1 MTGSVR
7 DILDH
12 IRVAS
17 QTNAERGRRFEQLML
32 AFFRTD
38 PQWRQQFAEVWMW
51 ADSPL
56 AEDNAT
62 DTGIDLVAREAESEE
77 FCAIQCKFYEPD
89 KMIRKADI
97 DSFFTASGKKGINRR
112 IIVSSTDKWGPNA
125 EAALADQQVEVTRVG
140 MSQLDTSPID
150 WSKVAYEHA
159 WVAGERL
166 GPRYL
171 RAKKAPMPHQ
181 DEAIEAV
188 LAGFETH
195 DRGRL
200 TMACG
205 TGKTLTS
212 LKIAERLA
220 SAHEDPISVLVLVPS
235 IALLAQTMREW
246 VTEAEAA
253 LRPFAVCSDPK
264 VSKQSKLSDSG
275 DQAVHDLALP
285 ATTNASKLADRI
297 RGGDYGPGM
306 TAVFCTYQ
314 SLPVIADAQASGLDA
329 FDLVVCDEAHRTT
342 GAVLTGRDESN
353 FTRIHDPQYIVAER
367 RLYMTATPRIFTE
380 PAKADAQRAS
390 VELCSMDDEAR
401 FGPEFHELGFGKAV
415 EAGLLAD
422 YKVLVL
428 SVDAGYAAKTL
439 QVELADDNME
449 LNVADAAKLIGVWNG
464 LRKRLGPSI
473 EESGFRAN
481 EAPMRRAVAFARNI
495 AASKH
500 LTEVFS
506 QVTERL
512 GGTSE
517 DSLRCEVGHVDGT
530 MNALERGRA
539 LEWLK
544 SEPGE
549 GTARILSNAR
559 CLSEGVDV
567 PALDAVLFLHPRK
580 SVIDIVQAV
589 GRVMRRAHGK
599 EYGYIILPVAVPEG
613 VPPNEAL
620 DDNERYR
627 AVWQVLN
634 ALRSHDDR
642 FNAEVNRIGLNRSRS
657 ERILAGHIAADHDPS
672 DLGGLMQ
679 AARSGM
685 ASVDEWRDAIYA
697 RIVQKVGTKVY
708 WKEWAKDI
716 ADIAGAHM
724 ARIRTALELPG
735 KQAVF
740 DAFVAALRSN
750 LNPSIAEHDAIE
762 MLAQHLIT
770 KPVFDALFEQ
780 YEFAEHNP
788 VSKAMEM
795 MLEALDDQASDTERD
810 RLKRFYEQIRVRI
823 EGINNPEG
831 RQKVLLELY
840 EQFFKN
846 AMPQVSDRLGIVYTP
861 VEIVDFMLH
870 LTDQAMRRHLGASLS
885 DEGVQVIDP
894 FAGTGTFPVRLLQ
907 SELIR
912 SEDLVRKYR
921 SELHVNEIVLLAYYI
936 AAVNI
941 EEAFHSRSA
950 EVSYR
955 SFDNI
960 VLLDSLQTYEREP
973 EDSSTILAGNI
984 KRAVRQ
990 QLEQIIACI
999 ANPPYSVGQ
1008 DSQNDGNQNMKYP
1021 RLDQRI
1027 RETYAARSTATN
1039 KNSLYD
1045 SYVRAL
1051 RWASDRI
1058 EDHGVICFVLNNG
1071 FIDGNTAAG
1080 LRLTLMEEF
1089 NVVYCFNLRGNAR
1102 TAGEQRRA
1110 EAGNVF
1116 GSSSRTGIAILLLI
1130 KSSNAVEGEACR
1142 LYYRDI
1148 GEYHDRKRKLEIVA
1162 NGTDLVR
1169 AKGLDALG
1177 WQQLDPEADGD
1188 WINVRDKRFQSFRA
1202 LGRTVGSGEVVDP
1215 PIFRVRSRGLS
1226 TGRDAWV
1233 YNFSNALVIGNV
1245 QSMIDF
1251 YNNQVERLEA
1261 SSDSSATKISATEAD
1276 GDLFVSDGSRFSW
1289 NRADRGRLLRRKRL
1303 RFDEHRI
1310 FEATYRPFTKQ
1321 RVYLTADTSDCVY
1334 QLERL
1339 FPDPG
1344 LSNVGFYTVGAGSA
1358 VPFSVLATDAVPN
1371 LHVTGAGS
1379 GGQFFPRF
1387 TYHKNAIGGTLF
1399 DQDPPRYT
1407 REENI
1412 SDAVLTDYR
1421 ETYRDG
1427 SISKDDIFHYIY
1439 GILHSP
1445 SYRSEFEAD
1454 LRKSLPR
1461 IPKVAQF
1468 HEFARSGNRLMRLHL
1483 AYEAVE
1489 PYPGI
1494 REIVG
1499 ETKTTDPAELYRVD
1513 RKMRFASRED
1523 RTRIVYNSHVTLTDI
1538 PEAAFRYQV
1547 GSRSAVEWI
1556 MDRYYVRT
1564 DKASGIVNDPNDW
1577 SDDPRYIIDLL
1588 KRIVTVSLETM
1599 AIVDALPPLETMP
1612 DQ

>member
-7 DILDH
+7 EILDH

-17 QTNAERGRRFEQLML
+17 QTNAERGKRFEQLML

-38 PQWRQQFAEVWMW
+38 PQWRQQFSEVWMW

-62 DTGIDLVAREAESEE
+62 DTGIDLVAREAGSEE

-89 KMIRKADI
+89 KVIRKADL

-125 EAALADQQVEVTRVG
+125 EAALAGQQVEVTRVG

-150 WSKVAYEHA
+150 WSEVASEHA

-246 VTEAEAA
+246 VSEAEAA
-253 LRPFAVCSDPK
+253 LRPFAVCSDSK
-264 VSKQSKLSDSG
+264 VSKQPKQSDSG

-285 ATTNASKLADRI
+285 ATTDAVKLADRI

-314 SLPVIADAQASGLDA
+314 SLPVIADAQALGLDA
-329 FDLVVCDEAHRTT
+329 FDLVICDEAHRTT
-342 GAVLTGRDESN
+342 GAMLAGRDESN
-353 FTRIHDPQYIVAER
+353 FTRIHDSQYIAAER

-401 FGPEFHELGFGKAV
+401 FGPEFHKLGFGEAV
-415 EAGLLAD
+415 GAGLLAD

-473 EESGFRAN
+473 AESGFRAD

-500 LTEVFS
+500 LAEVFS

-512 GGTSE
+512 GGASE
-517 DSLRCEVGHVDGT
+517 ESLRCEVEHVDGT
-530 MNALERGRA
+530 MNALERGGA

-544 SEPGE
+544 SDPGE
-549 GTARILSNAR
+549 GAARILSNAR

-567 PALDAVLFLHPRK
+567 PALDAVLFLHPRN
-580 SVIDIVQAV
+580 SVIDIIQAV

-642 FNAEVNRIGLNRSRS
+642 FNAEVNRIGLNKSRS
-657 ERILAGHIAADHDPS
+657 ERILAGHIAADDDPS
-672 DLGGLMQ
+672 DLGSLVQ

-697 RIVQKVGTKVY
+697 RIVQKVGTRVY
-708 WKEWAKDI
+708 WKEWAKKI
-716 ADIAGAHM
+716 AAIAGGHM
-724 ARIRTALELPG
+724 SRIRNALEFPG
-735 KQAVF
+735 KRIVF
-740 DAFVAALRSN
+740 NTFVAALRSN
-750 LNPSIAEHDAIE
+750 LNPSVTEEDAIE
-762 MLAQHLIT
+762 VLAQHLIT

-780 YEFAEHNP
+780 YRFAAHNP
-788 VSKAMEM
+788 VSEAMETV
-795 MLEALDDQASDTERD
+795 LEALDDQALDTERD
-810 RLKRFYEQIRVRI
+810 TLKRFYEQVRVSI
-823 EGINNPEG
+823 EGINNPVG
-831 RQKVLLELY
+831 RQKILLELY

-846 AMPQVSDRLGIVYTP
+846 AMPEVSDRLGIVYTP
-861 VEIVDFMLH
+861 VEVVDFILH
-870 LTDQAMRRHLGASLS
+870 LTDQALRKFLGASLS

-894 FAGTGTFPVRLLQ
+894 FAGTGSFLVRLLQ
-907 SELIR
+907 SGLIR
-912 SEDLVRKYR
+912 TEDLARKYG
-921 SELHVNEIVLLAYYI
+921 SELHANEIVLLAYYI
-936 AAVNI
+936 AAINV
-941 EEAFHSRSA
+941 EEAFHSRSREA
-950 EVSYR
+950 EYR
-955 SFDNI
+955 PFNGM
-960 VLLDSLQTYEREP
+960 VLTDTFQLYEGRP
-973 EDSSTILAGNI
+973 EASDGVLGGNTE
-984 KRAVRQ
+984 RAVRQ
-990 QLEQIIACI
+990 QSVRIIVI
-999 ANPPYSVGQ
+999 TGNPPYSVGQ
-1008 DSQNDGNQNMKYP
+1008 NSQNDGNQNLKYP
-1021 RLDQRI
+1021 GLDQRI
-1027 RETYAARSTATN
+1027 RETYAAKSTAVN

-1058 EDHGVICFVLNNG
+1058 ENDGVICLVLNSG

-1080 LRLTLMEEF
+1080 LRLTLTEEF
-1089 NVVYCFNLRGNAR
+1089 DAIYCFNLRGNQR
-1102 TAGEQRRA
+1102 TAGETSKK
-1110 EAGNVF
+1110 EGGKIF
-1116 GSSSRTGIAILLLI
+1116 GSSSRAGIAVLLLV
-1130 KSSNAVEGEACR
+1130 KGGNAAEGEACR
-1142 LYYRDI
+1142 LFYRDI
-1148 GEYHDRKRKLEIVA
+1148 GDYHDRKRKLEIVA
-1162 NGTDLVR
+1162 NGTDLIK

-1177 WQQLDPEADGD
+1177 WQQLDPGAEGD
-1188 WINVRDKRFQSFRA
+1188 WINVRDKRFQGFRA
-1202 LGRTVGSGEVVDP
+1202 MGGKSQGAVA
-1215 PIFRVRSRGLS
+1215 PIFETHTSGLK
-1226 TGRDAWV
+1226 TGRDAWA
-1233 YNFSNALVIGNV
+1233 YNFSNDALMGNML
-1245 QSMIDF
+1245 SMVDF
-1251 YNNQVERLEA
+1251 YNSRVNRRAPINE
-1261 SSDSSATKISATEAD
+1261 DSESGSATLDPASKLSTA
-1276 GDLFVSDGSRFSW
+1276 GGNRFSW
-1289 NRADRGRLLRRKRL
+1289 NVSDRSRLLRGVRL
-1303 RFDEHRI
+1303 RADSQRVFKG
-1310 FEATYRPFTKQ
+1310 TYRPFAKQ
-1321 RVYLTADTSDCVY
+1321 HVYLSADTSDRVY

-1344 LSNVGFYTVGAGSA
+1344 LGNVGFYTVGAGSA
-1358 VPFSVLATDAVPN
+1358 VPFSVLASDAVPN

-1387 TYHKNAIGGTLF
+1387 TYHENAIGGTLF
-1399 DQDPPRYT
+1399 DQESPRYT
-1407 REENI
+1407 REDNI
-1412 SDAVLTDYR
+1412 TDTALRDYR
-1421 ETYRDG
+1421 RTYRDG
-1427 SISKDDIFHYIY
+1427 SISKDDIFHYVY

-1445 SYRSEFEAD
+1445 MYRSEFEAD

-1468 HEFARSGNRLMRLHL
+1468 HEFVRSGSQLMRLHL

-1489 PYPGI
+1489 PYSGI

-1499 ETKTTDPAELYRVD
+1499 ETKTANPADLYRVD
-1513 RKMRFASRED
+1513 RKMRFASRQD
-1523 RTRIVYNSHVTLTDI
+1523 RTRVVYNSHVTLADI
-1538 PEAAFRYQV
+1538 PEAAYRYQI

-1588 KRIVTVSLETM
+1588 KRVVTVSMETM
-1599 AIVDALPPLETMP
+1599 AIVDALPPLDILT

>member
-1 MTGSVR
+1 MAGTVR

-12 IRVAS
+12 IRDAS
-17 QTNAERGRRFEQLML
+17 QSNAERGRRFEQLML

-38 PQWRQQFAEVWMW
+38 PQWRRQFAEVWMW

-56 AEDNAT
+56 AEGNAT
-62 DTGIDLVAREAESEE
+62 DTGIDLVAREAGSEA
-77 FCAIQCKFYEPD
+77 FCAIQCKFYGPD
-89 KMIRKADI
+89 KVIRKADL
-97 DSFFTASGKKGINRR
+97 DSFFTASGKKGIHRR
-112 IIVSSTDKWGPNA
+112 IVVSSTDKWGPNA
-125 EAALADQQVEVTRVG
+125 EAALVDQQVEVTRVG

-150 WSKVAYEHA
+150 WGKVAAEHA
-159 WVAGERL
+159 WAAGERL
-166 GPRYL
+166 DPQYL
-171 RAKKAPMPHQ
+171 HAKKLLKPHQ
-181 DEAIEAV
+181 EEAVEAV
-188 LAGFETH
+188 LTGFETH

-235 IALLAQTMREW
+235 IALLSQTMREW
-246 VTEAEAA
+246 VSEAETA

-264 VSKQSKLSDSG
+264 VSKQSRQVDYG

-285 ATTNASKLADRI
+285 ATTSVAKLFDRI
-297 RGGDYGPGM
+297 RGGSYGPGM
-306 TAVFCTYQ
+306 TTVFCTYQ
-314 SLPVIADAQASGLDA
+314 SLPTIAAAQAAGLGT

-342 GAVLTGRDESN
+342 GAALTGRDESN
-353 FTRIHDPQYIVAER
+353 FTRIHDPAYIAAER

-380 PAKADAQRAS
+380 PAKADAERQS
-390 VELCSMDDEAR
+390 IQLCSMDDEAK

-428 SVDAGYAAKTL
+428 GVDAGYAARTL

-449 LNVADAAKLIGVWNG
+449 LNLADAAKLIGVWNG
-464 LRKRLGPSI
+464 LNKRLGPTIS
-473 EESGFRAN
+473 ESGFRPG

-512 GGTSE
+512 SGAAE
-517 DSLRCEVGHVDGT
+517 ESLRCEVEHVDGT

-544 SEPGE
+544 ADPGKA
-549 GTARILSNAR
+549 TARILSNAR

-567 PALDAVLFLHPRK
+567 PALDAVLFLHPRN
-580 SVIDIVQAV
+580 SIIDIIQAV
-589 GRVMRRAHGK
+589 GRVMRRAPGK

-620 DDNERYR
+620 DDNERYKV
-627 AVWQVLN
+627 VWQVLN

-642 FNAEVNRIGLNRSRS
+642 FNAEVNRIGLNKSRS
-657 ERILAGHIAADHDPS
+657 DRILAGHIADDYDS
-672 DLGGLMQ
+672 DALGNLVQ
-679 AARSGM
+679 AARSGVP
-685 ASVDEWRDAIYA
+685 SVEEWRNAIYA
-697 RIVQKVGTKVY
+697 RIVQKVGTRVY
-708 WKEWAKDI
+708 WKEWAKEI
-716 ADIAGAHM
+716 AAIAGDHM
-724 ARIRTALELPG
+724 ARIRSALELPG
-735 KQAVF
+735 KRAVF
-740 DAFVAALRSN
+740 GTFVDALRSN
-750 LNPSIAEHDAIE
+750 LNPSISEHDAIE

-770 KPVFDALFEQ
+770 KPVFDAIFEQ
-780 YEFAEHNP
+780 YEFAAHNP
-788 VSKAMEM
+788 VSEAMETV
-795 MLEALDDQASDTERD
+795 LEALDDQALDSERD
-810 RLKRFYEQIRVRI
+810 KLKRFYEQIRVRI
-823 EGINNPEG
+823 EGIDNPEG
-831 RQKVLLELY
+831 RQKILLELY
-840 EQFFKN
+840 EQFFRN

-861 VEIVDFMLH
+861 VEVVDFILQ
-870 LTDQAMRRHLGASLS
+870 LTDQALRKYLGASLS

-894 FAGTGTFPVRLLQ
+894 FAGTGSFIVRLLQ
-907 SELIR
+907 SGLIR

-921 SELHVNEIVLLAYYI
+921 NELHANEIVLLAYYI

-941 EEAFHSRSA
+941 EEAFHSRSEEAGYQPFDGMVLTDTFQLYEGRA
-950 EVSYR
+950 EAA
-955 SFDNI
+955 DG
-960 VLLDSLQTYEREP
+960 VLG
-973 EDSSTILAGNI
+973 GNTE
-984 KRAVRQ
+984 RAVRQ
-990 QLEQIIACI
+990 QSVRIIVI
-999 ANPPYSVGQ
+999 TGNPPYSVGQ
-1008 DSQNDGNQNMKYP
+1008 NNQNDGNQNLKYP
-1021 RLDQRI
+1021 GLDRRI
-1027 RETYAARSTATN
+1027 RKTYAAKSTATN

-1058 EDHGVICFVLNNG
+1058 EDDGVICLVLNNG

-1080 LRLTLMEEF
+1080 LRRTLPEEF
-1089 NVVYCFNLRGNAR
+1089 DAIYCFNLRGNQR
-1102 TAGEQRRA
+1102 TAGELSRK
-1110 EAGNVF
+1110 EGGKIF
-1116 GSSSRTGIAILLLI
+1116 GSSSRAGVAVLLLV
-1130 KSSNAVEGEACR
+1130 KGGSAAEGGGCR
-1142 LYYRDI
+1142 LFYRDI
-1148 GEYHDRKRKLEIVA
+1148 GDYHDRKRKLEILA
-1162 NGTDLVR
+1162 NGTDLIR
-1169 AKGLDALG
+1169 AKGLGALG

-1188 WINVRDKRFQSFRA
+1188 WINIRDKRFQSFRM
-1202 LGRTVGSGEVVDP
+1202 LGQAVGSGEVDS

-1233 YNFSNALVIGNV
+1233 YNFSNASVVDNV
-1245 QSMIDF
+1245 RAMIDY
-1251 YNNQVERLEA
+1251 YNGQVERLEA
-1261 SSDSSATKISATEAD
+1261 SSGGSATKVSAAEGDGISFPS
-1276 GDLFVSDGSRFSW
+1276 GGSRFNW
-1289 NRADRGRLLRRKRL
+1289 NRADRGRLLRGARL
-1303 RFDEHRI
+1303 RFDEHRV
-1310 FEATYRPFTKQ
+1310 FEGTYRPFTKQ

-1334 QLERL
+1334 QMERL

-1358 VPFSVLATDAVPN
+1358 VPFSVLVTDAVPN

-1387 TYHKNAIGGTLF
+1387 TYHRSDTGGTLF
-1399 DQDPPRYT
+1399 NQEAPRHI
-1407 REENI
+1407 REDNI
-1412 SDAVLTDYR
+1412 TDAALRDYQ
-1421 ETYRDG
+1421 ETYRDS
-1427 SISKDDIFHYIY
+1427 SISKDDIFHYVY
-1439 GILHSP
+1439 GVLHSP
-1445 SYRSEFEAD
+1445 VYRSEFEAD
-1454 LRKSLPR
+1454 LKKSVPR

-1468 HEFARSGNRLMRLHL
+1468 HEFARSGSRLVQLHL
-1483 AYEAVE
+1483 AYETVE

-1494 REIVG
+1494 REIVN
-1499 ETKTTDPAELYRVD
+1499 ESAPADLYRVD
-1513 RKMRFASRED
+1513 RKMRFASRQD
-1523 RTRIVYNSHVTLTDI
+1523 RTRIVYNSHVTLADI
-1538 PEAAFRYQV
+1538 PEAVYRYQI

-1588 KRIVTVSLETM
+1588 KRVATVSLETM
-1599 AIVDALPPLETMP
+1599 AIVDGLPPLEILT

>member
-17 QTNAERGRRFEQLML
+17 QSNAERGRRFEQLML

-56 AEDNAT
+56 AENNAT
-62 DTGIDLVAREAESEE
+62 DIGIDLVARDAGSEE

-89 KMIRKADI
+89 KVIRKADL
-97 DSFFTASGKKGINRR
+97 DSFFTASGKKGIDRR

-125 EAALADQQVEVTRVG
+125 EAALAGQQVEVTRVG
-140 MSQLDTSPID
+140 MSQLETSPID
-150 WSKVAYEHA
+150 WSKVASEHA
-159 WVAGERL
+159 WAAGERL

-188 LAGFETH
+188 LAGFKTH

-235 IALLAQTMREW
+235 IALLSQTMREW

-275 DQAVHDLALP
+275 DEAVHDLALP
-285 ATTNASKLADRI
+285 ATTNAAKLADRI

-329 FDLVVCDEAHRTT
+329 FDLVICDEAHRTT
-342 GAVLTGRDESN
+342 GAMLAGRDESN
-353 FTRIHDPQYIVAER
+353 FTRIHDPQYIAAER

-401 FGPEFHELGFGKAV
+401 FGPEFHKLGFGEAV
-415 EAGLLAD
+415 GAGLLAD

-464 LRKRLGPSI
+464 LCKRLGPSI

-506 QVTERL
+506 QVTKRL
-512 GGTSE
+512 GRTSE
-517 DSLRCEVGHVDGT
+517 ESLRCEVEHVDGT

-544 SEPGE
+544 SDPGE

-567 PALDAVLFLHPRK
+567 PALDAVLFLHPRN
-580 SVIDIVQAV
+580 SVIDIIQAV

-642 FNAEVNRIGLNRSRS
+642 FNAEVNRIGLNKSRS
-657 ERILAGHIAADHDPS
+657 ERILAGHIADDQDS
-672 DLGGLMQ
+672 GDLGNLVQ
-679 AARSGM
+679 AARDGM
-685 ASVDEWRDAIYA
+685 PSVEEWRNAIYA

-724 ARIRTALELPG
+724 ARIRAALDLPG
-735 KQAVF
+735 KRAVF
-740 DAFVAALRSN
+740 ESFVAALRSN
-750 LNPSIAEHDAIE
+750 LNPSVAEHDAIE

-770 KPVFDALFEQ
+770 KPVFDALFGR
-780 YEFAEHNP
+780 YEFAAHNP
-788 VSKAMEM
+788 VSEAMETV
-795 MLEALDDQASDTERD
+795 LEVLDDQALDDERD
-810 RLKRFYEQIRVRI
+810 TLKRFYEQVRVSI
-823 EGINNPEG
+823 EGIDNPAG
-831 RQKVLLELY
+831 RQKLLLELY

-846 AMPQVSDRLGIVYTP
+846 AMPEVSDRLGIVYTP
-861 VEIVDFMLH
+861 VEVVDFILH
-870 LTDQAMRRHLGASLS
+870 LTDQALRKYLGASLS

-894 FAGTGTFPVRLLQ
+894 FAGTGSFIVRLLQ
-907 SELIR
+907 SGLIH
-912 SEDLVRKYR
+912 SEDLARKYGG
-921 SELHVNEIVLLAYYI
+921 ELHANEIVLLAYYI
-936 AAVNI
+936 AAINI
-941 EEAFHSRSA
+941 EEAFHSRYG
-950 EVSYR
+950 EVEYQP
-955 SFDNI
+955 FDGM
-960 VLLDSLQTYEREP
+960 VLTDTFQLYESQP
-973 EDSSTILAGNI
+973 AASDGVLGGNTE
-984 KRAVRQ
+984 RAVRQ
-990 QLEQIIACI
+990 QSVRIIVI
-999 ANPPYSVGQ
+999 TGNPPYSVGQ
-1008 DSQNDGNQNMKYP
+1008 NSQNDDNQNLKYP
-1021 RLDQRI
+1021 GLDQRI
-1027 RETYAARSTATN
+1027 RETYAAKSTAAN

-1058 EDHGVICFVLNNG
+1058 ENDGVICLVLNNG
-1071 FIDGNTAAG
+1071 FIDGSTAAG
-1080 LRLTLMEEF
+1080 LRRTLTEEF
-1089 NVVYCFNLRGNAR
+1089 DAIYCFNLRGNAR
-1102 TAGEQRRA
+1102 TGGEQRRA

-1116 GSSSRTGIAILLLI
+1116 GASTRAGIAILLLV
-1130 KSSNAVEGEACR
+1130 KGGSAADGEACR
-1142 LYYRDI
+1142 LFYGDI
-1148 GEYHDRKRKLEIVA
+1148 GDYHDRKRKLEIVV
-1162 NGTDLVR
+1162 NGTNLIR
-1169 AKGLDALG
+1169 ARGLDAFG
-1177 WQQLDPEADGD
+1177 WRQLHPEADGD
-1188 WINVRDKRFQSFRA
+1188 WINVRDKRFQGFRA
-1202 LGRTVGSGEVVDP
+1202 LGQAAGSGEASS
-1215 PIFRVRSRGLS
+1215 PIFAMRSRGLS

-1233 YNFSNALVIGNV
+1233 YNFSRIAVVGNV
-1245 QSMIDF
+1245 RSMIEFFND
-1251 YNNQVERLEA
+1251 QVNRSAA
-1261 SSDSSATKISATEAD
+1261 SSGGGATGVDPLAFE
-1276 GDLFVSDGSRFSW
+1276 GSRFSW
-1289 NRADRGRLLRRKRL
+1289 NVADRGRLLRGSRL
-1303 RFDEHRI
+1303 RTDESRVYEGI
-1310 FEATYRPFTKQ
+1310 YRPFTKQ
-1321 RVYLTADTSDCVY
+1321 YIYLTADTSDRVY
-1334 QLERL
+1334 QLERA
-1339 FPDPG
+1339 FPTPKTN
-1344 LSNVGFYTVGAGSA
+1344 NVGFYTTRTGSEE
-1358 VPFSVLATDAVPN
+1358 PFSVLAVDSVPN
-1371 LHVTGAGS
+1371 LHAVGTKSVGPLFARY
-1379 GGQFFPRF
+1379 F
-1387 TYHKNAIGGTLF
+1387 YHRVDPDTLAF
-1399 DQDPPRYT
+1399 GD
-1407 REENI
+1407 I
-1412 SDAVLTDYR
+1412 SEGYVRADNLTDVALKDYR
-1421 ETYRDG
+1421 ETYRDD
-1427 SISKDDIFHYIY
+1427 SISKDDIFHYVY
-1439 GILHSP
+1439 AILHSP
-1445 SYRSEFEAD
+1445 VYRSEFEAD

-1468 HEFARSGNRLMRLHL
+1468 HEFARSGSRLMRLHL
-1483 AYEAVE
+1483 AYESVE
-1489 PYPGI
+1489 PYSGI
-1494 REIVG
+1494 REIVA
-1499 ETKTTDPAELYRVD
+1499 ETKTADSADLYRVD
-1513 RKMRFASRED
+1513 RKMRFASRQD
-1523 RTRIVYNSHVTLTDI
+1523 RTRIVYNSHITLADI
-1538 PEAAFRYQV
+1538 PETAYRYQI
-1547 GSRSAVEWI
+1547 GARSAVEWI

-1564 DKASGIVNDPNDW
+1564 DRASGIVNDPNDW

-1588 KRIVTVSLETM
+1588 KRVVTVSLETM
-1599 AIVDALPPLETMP
+1599 AIVDGLPPLEILP

>member
-38 PQWRQQFAEVWMW
+38 PQWRQQFSEVWMW

-56 AEDNAT
+56 AEGNAT
-62 DTGIDLVAREAESEE
+62 DTGIDLVAREVGSEA

-89 KMIRKADI
+89 KVIRKADI

-150 WSKVAYEHA
+150 WSEVASEHA
-159 WVAGERL
+159 WAAGERL

-220 SAHEDPISVLVLVPS
+220 SAHEDPISVLILVPS
-235 IALLAQTMREW
+235 IALLSQTMREW
-246 VTEAEAA
+246 VTEAESA

-285 ATTNASKLADRI
+285 ATTNAVKLADRV

-342 GAVLTGRDESN
+342 GAMLAGRDESS
-353 FTRIHDPQYIVAER
+353 FTRIHDPQYIAAER

-422 YKVLVL
+422 YKVMVL
-428 SVDAGYAAKTL
+428 GVDTRYAATTL

-449 LNVADAAKLIGVWNG
+449 LNVADAAKVIGVWNG
-464 LRKRLGPSI
+464 LSKRLGPSI
-473 EESGFRAN
+473 AESGFRPG
-481 EAPMRRAVAFARNI
+481 EAPMRRAVAFAQNI

-500 LTEVFS
+500 LAEVFS

-512 GGTSE
+512 GGTAE
-517 DSLRCEVGHVDGT
+517 ESLRCEVEHVDGT

-544 SEPGE
+544 AEPGE
-549 GTARILSNAR
+549 RTARILSNAR

-567 PALDAVLFLHPRK
+567 PALDAVLFLHPRN
-580 SVIDIVQAV
+580 SIIDIIQAV
-589 GRVMRRAHGK
+589 GRVMRRAPGK
-599 EYGYIILPVAVPEG
+599 DYGYIILPVAIPEG

-620 DDNERYR
+620 DDNERYK

-642 FNAEVNRIGLNRSRS
+642 FNAEINRIGLNKSRS
-657 ERILAGHIAADHDPS
+657 DRILAGHIAADDDPS
-672 DLGGLMQ
+672 DLGNLVQ

-685 ASVDEWRDAIYA
+685 ASVEDWRDAIYA
-697 RIVQKVGTKVY
+697 RIVQKVGTRVY
-708 WKEWAKDI
+708 WKEWAKKI
-716 ADIAGAHM
+716 ADIAGDHM
-724 ARIRTALELPG
+724 ARINTAVELPG
-735 KQAVF
+735 KRVVF
-740 DAFVAALRSN
+740 NTFVAALRSN
-750 LNPSIAEHDAIE
+750 LNPSISEHDAVE

-770 KPVFDALFEQ
+770 KPVFDALFER
-780 YEFAEHNP
+780 YEFAEYNP
-788 VSKAMEM
+788 VSKAMDTV
-795 MLEALDDQASDTERD
+795 LEALGDQALDTERD
-810 RLKRFYEQIRVRI
+810 ELKRFYEQIRVRI
-823 EGINNPEG
+823 EGIDNPAG
-831 RQKVLLELY
+831 RQKILLELY

-861 VEIVDFMLH
+861 VEVVDFALH
-870 LTDQAMRRHLGASLS
+870 LTDQALRKYLGASLS

-894 FAGTGTFPVRLLQ
+894 FVGTGSFLVRLLQ
-907 SELIR
+907 SDLIR
-912 SEDLVRKYR
+912 PEDLERKYG
-921 SELHVNEIVLLAYYI
+921 SELHANEIVPLAYYI

-941 EEAFHSRSA
+941 EEAFHSRSEEA
-950 EVSYR
+950 AYQP
-955 SFDNI
+955 FDGI
-960 VLLDSLQTYEREP
+960 VLTDTFQLYEGATEAA
-973 EDSSTILAGNI
+973 DDVLGGNT

-990 QLEQIIACI
+990 QSSRIIAI
-999 ANPPYSVGQ
+999 TGNPPYSVGQ
-1008 DSQNDGNQNMKYP
+1008 NSENDGNQNLKYTS
-1021 RLDQRI
+1021 LDRRI
-1027 RETYAARSTATN
+1027 RETYAAKSTATN

-1045 SYVRAL
+1045 TYVRAL

-1058 EDHGVICFVLNNG
+1058 EDDGVICLVVNNG

-1080 LRLTLMEEF
+1080 LRRALTEEF
-1089 NVVYCFNLRGNAR
+1089 DAIYCLNLRGNQR
-1102 TAGEQRRA
+1102 TAGELSRK
-1110 EAGNVF
+1110 EGGKIF
-1116 GSSSRTGIAILLLI
+1116 GSNSRAGVAVLLLV
-1130 KSSNAVEGEACR
+1130 KGGSAAGKEVCH

-1148 GEYHDRKRKLEIVA
+1148 GDYHDRKRKLEIVA
-1162 NGTDLVR
+1162 NGTDLIR
-1169 AKGLDALG
+1169 AQGLDAFG
-1177 WQQLDPEADGD
+1177 WQQLDAEADGD

-1202 LGRTVGSGEVVDP
+1202 LGDKTGKTLSM
-1215 PIFRVRSRGLS
+1215 PIFETHTCGLK

-1233 YNFSNALVIGNV
+1233 YSFTDPSLRHSV
-1245 QSMIDF
+1245 QTMIDF
-1251 YNNQVERLEA
+1251 YNDRVERLESFKGDA
-1261 SSDSSATKISATEAD
+1261 AVGDQLFAAT
-1276 GDLFVSDGSRFSW
+1276 GSQFSW
-1289 NRADRGRLLRRKRL
+1289 NRADRRRLLRGVRL
-1303 RFDEHRI
+1303 RFNEHRV
-1310 FEATYRPFTKQ
+1310 FEATYRPFVKQ
-1321 RVYLTADTSDCVY
+1321 HVYLTTETSDCVY
-1334 QLERL
+1334 QLERV
-1339 FPDPG
+1339 FPEPDLG
-1344 LSNVGFYTVGAGSA
+1344 NVGFYTTGTGSEE
-1358 VPFSVLATDAVPN
+1358 PFSVLAIDSVPDLHAVGTMSVGP
-1371 LHVTGAGS
+1371 LFA
-1379 GGQFFPRF
+1379 RYA
-1387 TYHKNAIGGTLF
+1387 YHRVGPDSLAFGNAIGGYERS
-1399 DQDPPRYT
+1399 D
-1407 REENI
+1407 NI
-1412 SDAVLTDYR
+1412 TDTALRDYR
-1421 ETYRDG
+1421 ETYRDD
-1427 SISKDDIFHYIY
+1427 SISKDDIFHYAY

-1445 SYRSEFEAD
+1445 EYRSEFEAD
-1454 LRKSLPR
+1454 LKKSLPR

-1468 HEFARSGNRLMRLHL
+1468 HEFARSGSRLMRLHL
-1483 AYEAVE
+1483 AYESVE

-1499 ETKTTDPAELYRVD
+1499 QTKTTDPADLYRVD
-1513 RKMRFASRED
+1513 RKMRFASRQD
-1523 RTRIVYNSHVTLTDI
+1523 RTRIVYNPHVTLTDI
-1538 PEAAFRYQV
+1538 PEAAYRYQI

-1588 KRIVTVSLETM
+1588 KRIVTVSLETT
-1599 AIVDALPPLETMP
+1599 AIVDALPPLEVLP

>member
-38 PQWRQQFAEVWMW
+38 PQWQQQFSEVWMW

-62 DTGIDLVAREAESEE
+62 DIGIDLVAREPGSEA

-89 KMIRKADI
+89 KVIRKVDL

-150 WSKVAYEHA
+150 WSKVASEHA
-159 WVAGERL
+159 WAAGERL

-171 RAKKAPMPHQ
+171 RAKKAPMSHQ

-246 VTEAEAA
+246 VSEAEAA
-253 LRPFAVCSDPK
+253 LRPFAVCSDSK
-264 VSKQSKLSDSG
+264 VSKQPKQADSG

-285 ATTNASKLADRI
+285 ATTNAVKLVDRI

-314 SLPVIADAQASGLDA
+314 SLPVIADAQASGMDA

-342 GAVLTGRDESN
+342 GAMLAGRDESS
-353 FTRIHDPQYIVAER
+353 FTRIHDPQYIAAER

-401 FGPEFHELGFGKAV
+401 FGPEFHKLGFGEAV
-415 EAGLLAD
+415 QAGLLAD

-428 SVDAGYAAKTL
+428 SVDAGYAVKTL

-464 LRKRLGPSI
+464 LCKRLGPSI
-473 EESGFRAN
+473 EESGFRAD
-481 EAPMRRAVAFARNI
+481 EVPMRRAVAFAQNI

-512 GGTSE
+512 GRTSE
-517 DSLRCEVGHVDGT
+517 ESLRCEVEHVDGT

-544 SEPGE
+544 SDPGQ

-567 PALDAVLFLHPRK
+567 PALDAVLFLHPRN
-580 SVIDIVQAV
+580 SVIDIIQAV
-589 GRVMRRAHGK
+589 GRVMRRAPGK
-599 EYGYIILPVAVPEG
+599 EYGYIILPIAVPEG

-642 FNAEVNRIGLNRSRS
+642 FNAEVNRIGLNKSRS
-657 ERILAGHIAADHDPS
+657 DRILTGHIAADDPS
-672 DLGGLMQ
+672 DLGNLVQ

-685 ASVDEWRDAIYA
+685 ASVEEWRDAIYA
-697 RIVQKVGTKVY
+697 RIVQKVGTRVY
-708 WKEWAKDI
+708 WKEWAKEI
-716 ADIAGAHM
+716 ADIAGNHM
-724 ARIRTALELPG
+724 TRIRTALALPS
-735 KQAVF
+735 KREAF
-740 DAFVAALRSN
+740 DAFVAALRAN
-750 LNPSIAEHDAIE
+750 LNPSISEQDAIE
-762 MLAQHLIT
+762 TLAQHLIT
-770 KPVFDALFEQ
+770 KPVFDALFER
-780 YEFAEHNP
+780 YAFATHNP
-788 VSKAMEM
+788 VSRAMETV
-795 MLEALDDQASDTERD
+795 LDVLDDQALDSERD

-823 EGINNPEG
+823 EGIDNPAG
-831 RQKVLLELY
+831 RQKILLELY

-861 VEIVDFMLH
+861 VEVVDFILQ
-870 LTDQAMRRHLGASLS
+870 LTDQALRKYLGASLS
-885 DEGVQVIDP
+885 DEGVQIIDP
-894 FAGTGTFPVRLLQ
+894 FAGTGSFIVRLLQ

-912 SEDLVRKYR
+912 PEDLVRKYS
-921 SELHVNEIVLLAYYI
+921 SELHANEIILLAYYI

-941 EEAFHSRSA
+941 EEAFHSRSGNA
-950 EVSYR
+950 EYR
-955 SFDNI
+955 PFDGVVLTDTFQLYESRPEASSGVLGDNI
-960 VLLDSLQTYEREP
+960 
-973 EDSSTILAGNI
+973 N
-984 KRAVRQ
+984 RAVHQ
-990 QLEQIIACI
+990 QSVRIIVI
-999 ANPPYSVGQ
+999 PANPPYSVGQ
-1008 DSQNDGNQNMKYP
+1008 NNQNDGNQNLKYP
-1021 RLDQRI
+1021 ELDRRI

-1058 EDHGVICFVLNNG
+1058 EDDGVICLVLNSG

-1080 LRLTLMEEF
+1080 LRRTLTEEF
-1089 NVVYCFNLRGNAR
+1089 DAIYCFNLRGNAR
-1102 TAGEQRRA
+1102 TGGEQRRA

-1116 GSSSRTGIAILLLI
+1116 GASTRAGIAILLLV
-1130 KSSNAVEGEACR
+1130 KGGRAAEGDACR
-1142 LYYRDI
+1142 LFYGDI
-1148 GEYHDRKRKLEIVA
+1148 GDYHDRKRKLEIVV
-1162 NGTDLVR
+1162 NGTNLIR
-1169 AKGLDALG
+1169 AKGLDAFG

-1188 WINVRDKRFQSFRA
+1188 WINVRDKRFQGFLA
-1202 LGRTVGSGEVVDP
+1202 MGDKNAGAMA
-1215 PIFRVRSRGLS
+1215 PIFETHTSGLK
-1226 TGRDAWV
+1226 TGRDAWM
-1233 YNFSNALVIGNV
+1233 YSFSGPTVSSNV
-1245 QSMIDF
+1245 QPMIDF
-1251 YNNQVERLEA
+1251 YNGQVDRLEWSSGGETDNVSAAGVA
-1261 SSDSSATKISATEAD
+1261 SEDIVAGE
-1276 GDLFVSDGSRFSW
+1276 SRFSW
-1289 NRADRGRLLRRKRL
+1289 NRADLGRLRRGERI
-1303 RFDEHRI
+1303 RFNEHRV
-1310 FEATYRPFTKQ
+1310 FEAYYRPFTKQ
-1321 RVYLTADTSDCVY
+1321 HVYFTADTSDCVY
-1334 QLERL
+1334 QLERS
-1339 FPDPG
+1339 FPEPDLG
-1344 LSNVGFYTVGAGSA
+1344 NVGFYTVGAGSA

-1379 GGQFFPRF
+1379 GGKFFPRF
-1387 TYHKNAIGGTLF
+1387 TYLKNAPGGTLF
-1399 DQDPPRYT
+1399 DQNPPRYT
-1407 REENI
+1407 REDNI
-1412 SDAVLTDYR
+1412 SDTALADYR

-1427 SISKDDIFHYIY
+1427 SISKDHIFHYVY

-1445 SYRSEFEAD
+1445 VYRSEFEAD

-1461 IPKVAQF
+1461 VPKVAQF
-1468 HEFARSGNRLMRLHL
+1468 HEFARLGSRLMGLHL
-1483 AYEAVE
+1483 AYESVE
-1489 PYPGI
+1489 PYSGI

-1499 ETKTTDPAELYRVD
+1499 EAKAAAPADLYRVD
-1513 RKMRFASRED
+1513 RKMRFASRQD

-1538 PEAAFRYQV
+1538 PEAAYRYQI

-1577 SDDPRYIIDLL
+1577 SEDPRYIVDLL

-1599 AIVDALPPLETMP
+1599 AIVDALPPLEILP

>member
-38 PQWRQQFAEVWMW
+38 PQWRQQFSEVWMW
-51 ADSPL
+51 SDSPL

-62 DTGIDLVAREAESEE
+62 DIGIDLVAREAGSEE

-150 WSKVAYEHA
+150 WSKVASEHA
-159 WVAGERL
+159 WAAGERL

-235 IALLAQTMREW
+235 IALLSQTLREW

-264 VSKQSKLSDSG
+264 VSKQSKQSDSG

-285 ATTNASKLADRI
+285 ATTNAVKLADRI

-314 SLPVIADAQASGLDA
+314 SLPVIAEAQASGLDA

-342 GAVLTGRDESN
+342 GAAFTGQDESN
-353 FTRIHDPQYIVAER
+353 FTRIHDPAYIAAER

-380 PAKADAQRAS
+380 SAKADAQRSS

-401 FGPEFHELGFGKAV
+401 FGPEFHKLGFGEAV
-415 EAGLLAD
+415 GAGLLAD

-428 SVDAGYAAKTL
+428 SVDAGYAAKAL

-517 DSLRCEVGHVDGT
+517 ESLRCEVEHVDGT

-544 SEPGE
+544 SDPRE

-567 PALDAVLFLHPRK
+567 PALDAVLFLHPRN
-580 SVIDIVQAV
+580 SVIDIIQAV
-589 GRVMRRAHGK
+589 GRVMRRVSGK
-599 EYGYIILPVAVPEG
+599 EYGYIILPIAVPEG
-613 VPPNEAL
+613 VSPNEAL

-642 FNAEVNRIGLNRSRS
+642 FNAEVNRIGLNKSRS
-657 ERILAGHIAADHDPS
+657 ERILAGHITDDQDS
-672 DLGGLMQ
+672 GDLRNLVQ
-679 AARSGM
+679 AARDGM
-685 ASVDEWRDAIYA
+685 PSVEEWRNAIYA

-724 ARIRTALELPG
+724 ARIRAAIDLPG
-735 KQAVF
+735 KRAVF
-740 DAFVAALRSN
+740 ESFVAALRSN

-770 KPVFDALFEQ
+770 KPVFDALFGQ
-780 YEFAEHNP
+780 YEFAAHNP
-788 VSKAMEM
+788 VSEAMETV
-795 MLEALDDQASDTERD
+795 LEVLDDQALDDERD
-810 RLKRFYEQIRVRI
+810 TLKRFYEQVRVSI
-823 EGINNPEG
+823 EGIDNPAG
-831 RQKVLLELY
+831 RQKLLLELY

-846 AMPQVSDRLGIVYTP
+846 AMPEVSDRLGIVYTP
-861 VEIVDFMLH
+861 VEVVDFILH
-870 LTDQAMRRHLGASLS
+870 LTDQALRKYLGASLS

-894 FAGTGTFPVRLLQ
+894 FAGTGSFIVRLVQ
-907 SELIR
+907 SGLIG
-912 SEDLVRKYR
+912 SADLARKYS
-921 SELHVNEIVLLAYYI
+921 SELHANEIVLLAYYI
-936 AAVNI
+936 AAINI
-941 EEAFHSRSA
+941 EEAFHSRSGDVGYQPFGGMVFTDTFQLYESQPA
-950 EVSYR
+950 AS
-955 SFDNI
+955 DG
-960 VLLDSLQTYEREP
+960 VLG
-973 EDSSTILAGNI
+973 GNTE
-984 KRAVRQ
+984 RAVHQ
-990 QLEQIIACI
+990 QSVRIIVI
-999 ANPPYSVGQ
+999 TGNPPYSVGQ
-1008 DSQNDGNQNMKYP
+1008 SNQNDGNQNLKYSG
-1021 RLDQRI
+1021 LDQRI
-1027 RETYAARSTATN
+1027 RETYAAKSTATN

-1058 EDHGVICFVLNNG
+1058 EDEGVICLVLNNG

-1080 LRLTLMEEF
+1080 LRRTLTEEF
-1089 NVVYCFNLRGNAR
+1089 DAIYCFNLRGNAR
-1102 TAGEQRRA
+1102 TGGEQRRA

-1116 GSSSRTGIAILLLI
+1116 GASTRAGIAILLLV
-1130 KSSNAVEGEACR
+1130 KGGSAADGEACH
-1142 LYYRDI
+1142 LFYGDI
-1148 GEYHDRKRKLEIVA
+1148 GDYHDRKRKLEIVA
-1162 NGTDLVR
+1162 KGTDLIR
-1169 AKGLDALG
+1169 AKGLDAFG
-1177 WQQLDPEADGD
+1177 WQQLDSEADGD
-1188 WINVRDKRFQSFRA
+1188 WINVRDKRFQGFRA
-1202 LGRTVGSGEVVDP
+1202 MGDKSAGAVIPVFETHTSG
-1215 PIFRVRSRGLS
+1215 LK

-1233 YNFSNALVIGNV
+1233 YSFSKPNVSSNV
-1245 QSMIDF
+1245 QRMIDF
-1251 YNNQVERLEA
+1251 YNGEVDRLECSSESWTDNA
-1261 SSDSSATKISATEAD
+1261 SAAGVVTEVLVA
-1276 GDLFVSDGSRFSW
+1276 GKSRFSW
-1289 NRADRGRLLRRKRL
+1289 NRADLGRLLRGERI
-1303 RFDEHRI
+1303 RFKENRV
-1310 FEATYRPFTKQ
+1310 FEACYRPFTKQ
-1321 RVYLTADTSDCVY
+1321 HVYFTADTSDCVY
-1334 QLERL
+1334 QLERS
-1339 FPDPG
+1339 FPEPDLG
-1344 LSNVGFYTVGAGSA
+1344 NVGFYTVGAGSA
-1358 VPFSVLATDAVPN
+1358 VPFSVLVTDAVPN

-1379 GGQFFPRF
+1379 GGKFFPRF
-1387 TYHKNAIGGTLF
+1387 TYLENAKGGTLF

-1407 REENI
+1407 RNDNI
-1412 SDAVLTDYR
+1412 SDAALTDYR

-1427 SISKDDIFHYIY
+1427 SISKDDIFHYVY
-1439 GILHSP
+1439 GVLHSP
-1445 SYRSEFEAD
+1445 VYRSEFEAD

-1468 HEFARSGNRLMRLHL
+1468 HEFARLGNQLKRLHL
-1483 AYEAVE
+1483 DYEAIE
-1489 PYPGI
+1489 PHPGI
-1494 REIVG
+1494 REIVS
-1499 ETKTTDPAELYRVD
+1499 ETKTADSADLYRVD
-1513 RKMRFASRED
+1513 RKMRFASRQD
-1523 RTRIVYNSHVTLTDI
+1523 RSRIVYNSHVTLADI
-1538 PEAAFRYQV
+1538 PEGAYRYQI

-1577 SDDPRYIIDLL
+1577 FDDPRYIIDLL
-1588 KRIVTVSLETM
+1588 KRIVTVSMETM
-1599 AIVDALPPLETMP
+1599 AIVDGLPPLEILP

>member
-1 MTGSVR
+1 MTGTVR

-12 IRVAS
+12 IRVTS

-38 PQWRQQFAEVWMW
+38 PQWRQQFSEVWMW

-62 DTGIDLVAREAESEE
+62 DTGIDLVARETGSEE

-89 KMIRKADI
+89 RVIRKADL

-112 IIVSSTDKWGPNA
+112 IVVSSTDKWGPNA

-150 WSKVAYEHA
+150 WSEVASEHA
-159 WVAGERL
+159 WAAGERL

-200 TMACG
+200 HMACG

-220 SAHEDPISVLVLVPS
+220 SVHEDPISVLVLVPS
-235 IALLAQTMREW
+235 IALLSQTMREW
-246 VTEAEAA
+246 VSEAEAA
-253 LRPFAVCSDPK
+253 LRPFAVCSDSK
-264 VSKQSKLSDSG
+264 VSKQPGQADSG

-285 ATTNASKLADRI
+285 ATTSAVKLVDRI
-297 RGGDYGPGM
+297 RGSDYGPGM

-314 SLPVIADAQASGLDA
+314 SLPTIAAAQAVGLEA

-342 GAVLTGRDESN
+342 GAVLAGRDESN
-353 FTRIHDPQYIVAER
+353 FTRIHDPAYIAAER

-380 PAKADAQRAS
+380 SAKADAQRSS

-401 FGPEFHELGFGKAV
+401 FGPEFHKLGFGEAV

-428 SVDAGYAAKTL
+428 SVDAGYAAKAL

-517 DSLRCEVGHVDGT
+517 ASLRCEVEHVDGT

-567 PALDAVLFLHPRK
+567 PALDAVLFLHPRN
-580 SVIDIVQAV
+580 SVIDIIQAV
-589 GRVMRRAHGK
+589 GRVMRRAPAK
-599 EYGYIILPVAVPEG
+599 EYGYIILPVAIPEG

-642 FNAEVNRIGLNRSRS
+642 FNAEVNRIGLNKSRS
-657 ERILAGHIAADHDPS
+657 ERILADHIADDHDSS
-672 DLGGLMQ
+672 DLGNLVQ
-679 AARSGM
+679 AARDGVP
-685 ASVDEWRDAIYA
+685 SVEEWRNAIYA
-697 RIVQKVGTKVY
+697 RIVQKVGTRVY
-708 WKEWAKDI
+708 WKEWAKEI
-716 ADIAGAHM
+716 ADIAGNHM
-724 ARIRTALELPG
+724 TRIRTALALPG
-735 KQAVF
+735 KQAAF
-740 DAFVAALRSN
+740 DAFVAALRAN
-750 LNPSIAEHDAIE
+750 LNPSISEHDAIE
-762 MLAQHLIT
+762 TLAQHLIT
-770 KPVFDALFEQ
+770 KPVFDALFER
-780 YEFAEHNP
+780 YEFATHNP
-788 VSKAMEM
+788 VSRAMETV
-795 MLEALDDQASDTERD
+795 LEALDDQALDSERD
-810 RLKRFYEQIRVRI
+810 KLKRFYEQIRVRI
-823 EGINNPEG
+823 EGIDNPAG
-831 RQKVLLELY
+831 RQKILLELY
-840 EQFFKN
+840 EQFFKH

-861 VEIVDFMLH
+861 VEVVDFILQ
-870 LTDQAMRRHLGASLS
+870 LTDQALRKYLGASLS

-894 FAGTGTFPVRLLQ
+894 FAGTGSFIVRLLQ

-912 SEDLVRKYR
+912 PEDLVRKYS
-921 SELHVNEIVLLAYYI
+921 SELHANEIVLLAYYI

-941 EEAFHSRSA
+941 EEAFHNRSREA
-950 EVSYR
+950 RYR
-955 SFDNI
+955 PFDGM
-960 VLLDSLQTYEREP
+960 VLTDTFQLYESRP
-973 EDSSTILAGNI
+973 EASEGVLGGNT

-990 QLEQIIACI
+990 QSVRIIVVTG
-999 ANPPYSVGQ
+999 NPPYSVGQ
-1008 DSQNDGNQNMKYP
+1008 NNQNDGNQNLKYLG
-1021 RLDQRI
+1021 LDQRI

-1058 EDHGVICFVLNNG
+1058 EDDGVICLVLNNG

-1080 LRLTLMEEF
+1080 LRRTLTEEF
-1089 NVVYCFNLRGNAR
+1089 DAIYCFNLRGNQR
-1102 TAGEQRRA
+1102 TAGELSKK
-1110 EAGNVF
+1110 EGGKIF
-1116 GSSSRTGIAILLLI
+1116 GSGSRAGIAVLLLV
-1130 KSSNAVEGEACR
+1130 KGGRAAEGEACS
-1142 LYYRDI
+1142 LFYRDV
-1148 GEYHDRKRKLEIVA
+1148 GDYHDRKRKLEIVA
-1162 NGTDLVR
+1162 NATDLLR
-1169 AKGLDALG
+1169 AKGLDTLG

-1188 WINVRDKRFQSFRA
+1188 WINVRDKRFQGFRA
-1202 LGRTVGSGEVVDP
+1202 LGDKSAGNMSK
-1215 PIFRVRSRGLS
+1215 PIFETYTSGLK

-1233 YNFSNALVIGNV
+1233 YNFSDSALMDNV
-1245 QSMIDF
+1245 RSMIDF
-1251 YNNQVERLEA
+1251 YNSRVSSRA
-1261 SSDSSATKISATEAD
+1261 STNAD
-1276 GDLFVSDGSRFSW
+1276 GEAGDAAFDPASDLSTAGGGRFSW
-1289 NRADRGRLLRRKRL
+1289 NVSDRIRLLRGVRL
-1303 RFDEHRI
+1303 EVDELCV
-1310 FEATYRPFTKQ
+1310 FEGTYRPFTKQ
-1321 RVYLTADTSDCVY
+1321 RVYLTADTSDRVY
-1334 QLERL
+1334 RLERA
-1339 FPDPG
+1339 FPTP
-1344 LSNVGFYTVGAGSA
+1344 SAKNVGFYTTGTGSEE
-1358 VPFSVLATDAVPN
+1358 PFSVLAVDNVPN
-1371 LHVTGAGS
+1371 LHAVGTKSVGPLFARYS
-1379 GGQFFPRF
+1379 
-1387 TYHKNAIGGTLF
+1387 YHRV
-1399 DQDPPRYT
+1399 DPDSLALGDSSEGYVRAD
-1407 REENI
+1407 NI
-1412 SDAVLTDYR
+1412 TDAALRDYR

-1427 SISKDDIFHYIY
+1427 SISKDDIFHYVY

-1445 SYRSEFEAD
+1445 MYRSEFEAD

-1461 IPKVAQF
+1461 IPKVARF
-1468 HEFARSGNRLMRLHL
+1468 HEFARSGSRLMRLHL
-1483 AYEAVE
+1483 AYESAE
-1489 PYPGI
+1489 PYSGI
-1494 REIVG
+1494 REIVA
-1499 ETKTTDPAELYRVD
+1499 ETKTADSADLYRVD
-1513 RKMRFASRED
+1513 RKMRFASRQD
-1523 RTRIVYNSHVTLTDI
+1523 RTRIVYNSHVTLADI
-1538 PEAAFRYQV
+1538 PEAAYRYQI

-1599 AIVDALPPLETMP
+1599 AIVDALPPLEILP